1 MPSRILLAD
10 PIPVVQNGARDLLSD
25 EEELRIC
32 TIVGSASEA
41 HRAIRENAPDLV
53 ILSLSLEETGGLNFL
68 EELRVSHPD
77 LPVLVFGRYDQA
89 EVVKRAL
96 AIGADGYVA
105 KNAPAETLIE
115 ALHHVI
121 DGETYVGTDLKKEND
136 R

>member
-10 PIPVVQNGARDLLSD
+10 PVLVVQNGIRALLSD

-32 TIVGSASEA
+32 TTVGSAVEA
-41 HRAIRENAPDLV
+41 HRALREYAPDLV

-89 EVVKRAL
+89 EVAKQAL
-96 AIGADGYVA
+96 AIGADGYVP
-105 KNAPAETLIE
+105 KTTPIDTLIE
-115 ALHHVI
+115 SLHRVL
-121 DGETYVGTDLKKEND
+121 DGDTYVA
-136 R
+136 